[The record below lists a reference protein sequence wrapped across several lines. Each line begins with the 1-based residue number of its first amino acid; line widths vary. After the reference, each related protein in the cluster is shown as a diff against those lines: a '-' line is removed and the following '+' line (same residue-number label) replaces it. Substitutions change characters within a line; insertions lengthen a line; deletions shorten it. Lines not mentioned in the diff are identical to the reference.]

1 MEKEDFGRLRQK
13 NHFFRRAYEDRKRKF
28 LTSKNAMR
36 EVSVEAKHRAKVLLG
51 DLECGKVAK
60 SNLIKSILLPIV
72 AGEVRRLKK

>member
-1 MEKEDFGRLRQK
+1 
-13 NHFFRRAYEDRKRKF
+13 
-28 LTSKNAMR
+28 MR

-72 AGEVRRLKK
+72 AGEVQRLKK